1 MTNKNLAQLN
11 KQLKSEI
18 DKKTAIEKSQWRL
31 IESLLKNGANN
42 VQVQKEARNKADCR
56 VYSSTYE
63 KS

>member
-1 MTNKNLAQLN
+1 MTNKDLAQLN

-42 VQVQKEARNKADCR
+42 VQVQKEERNKAD
-56 VYSSTYE
+56 
-63 KS
+63 

>member
-42 VQVQKEARNKADCR
+42 VQVQKEERNKAD
-56 VYSSTYE
+56 
-63 KS
+63 

>member
-42 VQVQKEARNKADCR
+42 VQVQKEARNEARNKAD
-56 VYSSTYE
+56 
-63 KS
+63 

>member
-18 DKKTAIEKSQWRL
+18 DKKTAIAKSQWRL

-42 VQVQKEARNKADCR
+42 VQVQKEERNKAD
-56 VYSSTYE
+56 
-63 KS
+63 

>member
-18 DKKTAIEKSQWRL
+18 DKKTAIEKSQWQL

-42 VQVQKEARNKADCR
+42 VQVQKEERNKAD
-56 VYSSTYE
+56 
-63 KS
+63 